1 MNDHET
7 HQGCILLVE
16 DEAIIAL
23 SEKKTLEK
31 YGYRVIIANSGEEAV
46 ETATQDTAIDLVLM
60 DIDLGRGVD
69 GTEAAQRILQ
79 ERSLP
84 IVFLTSHAEKEYVE
98 RVKSITNY
106 GYVLKGSG
114 EFVLNESITMAL
126 QLFAAHQETAL
137 KEERLSFVVSEAPVG
152 IFQSSYDGTFRHLNR
167 EMAHILG
174 FHSPVEAQQYYT
186 DIATQVYASPQK
198 HNELLQLIEKRGV
211 VRDFRFEAVRVS
223 GEKAYLKM
231 NAHRLPDRGE
241 SEMLINA
248 FVVDETKR
256 QEAEQKLEESQ
267 KRYQSVVDLA
277 QEIIVR
283 HDNEGK
289 WTFLNAAACQ
299 FFGQTREELI
309 GQHYMDYVHPE
320 DREPANGALRTMTD
334 KGSRVERLVNR
345 NWTPRGYR
353 TVEWNSLPFTDEY
366 GRFLGHQA
374 TGRDITGEARLREE
388 VEHERH
394 KWRELFEQATV
405 GIVLA
410 DREHRIVESNPAAV
424 EMLGY
429 SRDELRGMSASELIH
444 PDDLAEV
451 SPESTIQRD
460 YQGNGPTQLEQRYRT
475 KDGGY
480 VVVLVSMKRLEHLDG
495 NISHVL
501 MFHDITDRKQ
511 AEQESREN
519 EKYYR
524 LIADNIEDIVYERD
538 LDQEF
543 PSYVSPSVEKV
554 LGYKPE
560 EMRSMS
566 LEDVLTEDSYE
577 LRRKASEDAVSNNES
592 LPGVIELEAIHKDGH
607 IVPLEAHSSLIRDE
621 TAAPKAVVSVVRD
634 ISERKKAEAELRE
647 ERTLLQNI
655 VDNVPG
661 QLFVLD
667 RKHRYITVSTDA
679 LAFMGADTTDEVI
692 GKTVFDFFPKDLAR
706 RVYADDE
713 KAFATEKQ
721 RSDEEWQLVDRN
733 GSTRWVLVSK
743 VPFADET
750 GEVKGIIVIS
760 HDITENRKE
769 RDDLRTTV
777 KEKGFLM
784 QELNHRVKN
793 NLSLVSSLIS
803 LKQSAIGN
811 DVDLSDIRNQ
821 VKAIEKVHQSL
832 QDSDDITHINL
843 KSYVR
848 DILSS
853 VFQSSMGRDATV
865 ENNVP
870 DISVQTAAA
879 LPLGLIINE
888 TATNALQHGF
898 TGQEGPRF
906 TVALEQDADDNEYVL
921 TISNTGQP
929 FPEDADIENPRG
941 LGLQLVSAL
950 VSQLQGTLDLQR
962 KPHPLFTIRF
972 PMSLA

>member
-1 MNDHET
+1 MNDCET

-23 SEKKTLEK
+23 SEKKTLET
-31 YGYRVIIANSGEEAV
+31 YGYKVIIAYSGEEAV
-46 ETATQDTAIDLVLM
+46 ETATQDTAINLVLM
-60 DIDLGRGVD
+60 DIDLGSGVD

-114 EFVLNESITMAL
+114 EFVLSESITMAL
-126 QLFAAHQETAL
+126 ELFAAHQETTH
-137 KEERLSFVVSEAPVG
+137 KEERLSFVVNEAPVG
-152 IFQSSYDGTFRHLNR
+152 IFQSSYDGTFRHLNC

-174 FHSPVEAQQYYT
+174 FHSPEEAQHYYT
-186 DIATQVYASPQK
+186 DIGKQVCASQERY
-198 HNELLQLIEKRGV
+198 NELLQLIEKQGV
-211 VRDFRFEAVRVS
+211 VRDFRFEAVRVT

-231 NAHRLPDRGE
+231 NAHRLPDSGE
-241 SEMLINA
+241 SGMRINA
-248 FVVDETKR
+248 FVVDETER
-256 QEAEQKLEESQ
+256 QQAERKLEESQ
-267 KRYQSVVDLA
+267 KQYQSVVDLA

-283 HDNEGK
+283 HDSEGK
-289 WTFLNAAACQ
+289 WTFVNEAACQ

-320 DREPANGALRTMTD
+320 DREPANAALRTMTD
-334 KGSRVERLVNR
+334 KGNRVERLVNR
-345 NWTPRGYR
+345 QWTPRGYR
-353 TVEWNSLPFTDEY
+353 TVEWNSLPVTDEH

-405 GIVLA
+405 GIFLA
-410 DREHRIVESNPAAV
+410 DREHRIVESNSAAT
-424 EMLGY
+424 EILGY
-429 SRDELRGMSASELIH
+429 SPEELHGLHASELIH
-444 PDDLAEV
+444 SDDLQRV
-451 SPESTIQRD
+451 SPESNLQEARHK
-460 YQGNGPTQLEQRYRT
+460 NGPTQLERRYRT

-480 VVVLVSMKRLEHLDG
+480 VVVLVSMKRLEHLEG

-501 MFHDITDRKQ
+501 MFHDITERKQ
-511 AEQESREN
+511 AEQNLRES

-524 LIADNIEDIVYERD
+524 LIADNIQDIVYERD
-538 LDQEF
+538 LEDEF

-560 EMRSMS
+560 EMRSLS
-566 LEDVLTEDSYE
+566 LQDLLTEDSY
-577 LRRKASEDAVSNNES
+577 RRRQASENVISQNEPS
-592 LPGVIELEAIHKDGH
+592 PPDVIELEAVHKDGH

-621 TAAPKAVVSVVRD
+621 TGSPKAVVSVVRD

-667 RKHRYITVSTDA
+667 RQHQYITVSTDA
-679 LAFMGADTTDEVI
+679 LAFMGVDTTDEVI
-692 GKTVFDFFPKDLAR
+692 GKTVFDFFPEDLAQ

-713 KAFATEKQ
+713 EAFAAEKQ
-721 RSDEEWQLVDRN
+721 RSDEEWQLVDKK
-733 GSTRWVLVSK
+733 GATRWVLVSK
-743 VPFADET
+743 VPFTDET

-769 RDDLRTTV
+769 RDELRTTV

-803 LKQSAIGN
+803 LKQSAVGN

-821 VKAIEKVHQSL
+821 VRAIEKVHQSL

-843 KSYVR
+843 KSYVT

-853 VFQSSMGRDATV
+853 VFQSSIGNDV
-865 ENNVP
+865 IIENNVP
-870 DISVQTAAA
+870 DIPVRTAAA

-898 TGQEGPRF
+898 TGQESPRF
-906 TVALEQDADDNEYVL
+906 AVALEKDGDKNEYLL

-929 FPEDADIENPRG
+929 FPEDADIENHPG

-950 VSQLQGTLDLQR
+950 VAQLHGTLELQR
-962 KPHPLFTIRF
+962 KPQPLFTIRF